1 MLRASLASLVVLV
14 ACNGAGSDD
23 PRNEPHQHL
32 PAPTTPKLTLY
43 LSNQSFDLSQVDM
56 RVEVDDQLAVTGDF
70 LVEGQ
75 HTWLP
80 FELDLASGPHT
91 LTVTSADTDAT
102 MTQSFVMDDRKWG
115 VVMFWYY
122 EGGSE
127 PVAPS
132 FSWNLTDEAP
142 GFD

>member
-1 MLRASLASLVVLV
+1 MLRASLASLVFLV
-14 ACNGAGSDD
+14 ACDGGGAND

-32 PAPTTPKLTLY
+32 PAPTTPKFTLY
-43 LSNQSFDLSQVDM
+43 LSNQSFDLSQVDI

-70 LVEGQ
+70 LVGSQ

-80 FELDLASGPHT
+80 FELDLAPGPHT
-91 LTVTSADTDAT
+91 LSVTSADTDAE